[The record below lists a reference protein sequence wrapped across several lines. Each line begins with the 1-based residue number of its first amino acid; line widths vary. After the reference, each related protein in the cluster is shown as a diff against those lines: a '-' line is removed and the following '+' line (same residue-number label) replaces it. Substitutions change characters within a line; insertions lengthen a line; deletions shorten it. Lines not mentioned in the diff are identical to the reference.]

1 MESERARKNNKKK
14 KTQAQRGPVLY
25 RLGLAFVAL
34 SFAALVIILYP
45 AISNELKYRFNP
57 PKADAEVFITPNS
70 HTEKHYIVAAD
81 PYLSIVI
88 PKIGA
93 NAKIIKDVN
102 PQDSKSYQ
110 KALTQG
116 VAHALGTALPGQ
128 TGNVFLFAHSSD
140 NIINA
145 NRYNSVFYLLNKME
159 KGDKVYLIFNRR
171 KFTYTVTDTRIV
183 SAEDVS
189 YMQPQSETPKVT
201 LMTCWPAGTTLKR
214 LIVVAEILPEQ
225 PKL

>member
-1 MESERARKNNKKK
+1 MGSERARKTKLKK

-25 RLGLAFVAL
+25 RLGLGFVGL
-34 SFAALVIILYP
+34 SFITLLVVLWP
-45 AISNELKYRFNP
+45 GISNELKYRLKP
-57 PKADAEVFITPNS
+57 PKADAEVAITPNS
-70 HTEKHYIVAAD
+70 HTEKDYIVAVD
-81 PYLSIVI
+81 PFLSIVI

-93 NAKIIKDVN
+93 NAKIIKDVD
-102 PQDSKSYQ
+102 PLDSKAYQ

-116 VAHALGTALPGQ
+116 VAHARGTALPGQ

-140 NIINA
+140 NFINA

-171 KFTYTVTDTRIV
+171 KFIYTVTDTRIV
-183 SAEDVS
+183 PAEEIS
-189 YMQPQSETPKVT
+189 YMQPESETPKVT

-214 LIVVAEILPEQ
+214 LVVVAEILPE
-225 PKL
+225 

>member
-1 MESERARKNNKKK
+1 MALKRASKNNKK

-34 SFAALVIILYP
+34 SFVALLIILYP
-45 AISNELKYRFNP
+45 AISNELKYRLNP
-57 PKADAEVFITPNS
+57 PKADSEVLVTPNS
-70 HTEKHYIVAAD
+70 HTGKQYIVAID

-93 NAKIIKDVN
+93 NAKIIKDVD
-102 PQDSKSYQ
+102 PQNSKEYQ

-116 VAHALGTALPGQ
+116 VAHAIGTALPGQ

-140 NIINA
+140 NFINA

-171 KFTYTVTDTRIV
+171 KFVYTVTDMRIV
-183 SAEDVS
+183 PAEAIN
-189 YMQPQSETPKVT
+189 YMQPESETPKVT

-214 LIVVAEILPEQ
+214 LVVVAEILQEQ